1 MTKYSFTSANT
12 SFTTLTVPQ
21 NVFLERFLRGT
32 DRTLTEAQA
41 SATYG
46 IQNLR
51 ARVSE
56 LRDIGLNVKTVKTA
70 TGKTA
75 YRISARDYSGSRA
88 KVFA

>member
-1 MTKYSFTSANT
+1 MATH
-12 SFTTLTVPQ
+12 SFTTLTVSQ
-21 NVFLERFLRGT
+21 NEFLESFLRGT

-56 LRDIGLNVKTVKTA
+56 LREVGLNVKTVKTA

-75 YRISARDYSGSRA
+75 YRISARDFSGSRA

>member
-1 MTKYSFTSANT
+1 MAKH

-21 NVFLERFLRGT
+21 NVFLESHLRGT
-32 DRTLTEAQA
+32 DRTMTEAQA

-56 LRDIGLNVKTVKTA
+56 LRGIGLNVKTVKTVS
-70 TGKTA
+70 GKTA
-75 YRISARDYSGSRA
+75 YRISARDFSGSRA

>member
-1 MTKYSFTSANT
+1 MAKHSS

-21 NVFLERFLRGT
+21 NVFLETHLRGT
-32 DRTLTEAQA
+32 DRTMTEAQA
-41 SATYG
+41 AATYG

-56 LRDIGLNVKTVKTA
+56 LREIGLNVKTVKTA

-75 YRISARDYSGSRA
+75 YRISARDFTGSRA

>member
-1 MTKYSFTSANT
+1 MATH

-21 NVFLERFLRGT
+21 NVFLESYLRGT

-46 IQNLR
+46 IQHLR

-56 LRDIGLNVKTVKTA
+56 LREVGLTVQPVTTA

-75 YRISARDYSGSRA
+75 YSISERAFPGSRA
-88 KVFA
+88 SVFA